1 MKGTLRRLRPS
12 PAMVVACIALL
23 FAMTGAGY
31 AAGMLGPN
39 TVGTKQLKK
48 NAVISTKVKNRSLLA
63 VDFKAGQLPK
73 GDPGA
78 PGAPGAKGDPGAPG
92 SPGSALAFARILGTG
107 AVDDANSKGIATAN
121 VTKIGAGAYC
131 ISGLAFTPKN
141 PVATLE
147 SPLSAP
153 DLIIRVGIGVGP
165 SACAAGTQVRVFTTS
180 DNNFFLALN

>member
-1 MKGTLRRLRPS
+1 MKNILRRLRPS
-12 PAMVVACIALL
+12 PAMVVACTALL

-48 NAVISTKVKNRSLLA
+48 NAVISSKVKNRSLLA

-92 SPGSALAFARILGTG
+92 SALAFAHILAAGT
-107 AVDDANSKGIATAN
+107 VDDANSKGIATAN

-131 ISGLAFTPKN
+131 ISGLAFTPKS

-147 SPLSAP
+147 SPLAAP